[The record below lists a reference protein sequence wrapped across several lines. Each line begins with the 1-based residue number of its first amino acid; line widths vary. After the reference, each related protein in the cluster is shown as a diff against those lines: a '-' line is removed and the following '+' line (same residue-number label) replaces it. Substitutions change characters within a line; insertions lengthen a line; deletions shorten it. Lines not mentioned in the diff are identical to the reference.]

1 MQTKLIITPKTK
13 VSEFLEAYPELEEN
27 LIEMTPVFKKLKN
40 PILRRTIA
48 RVTTLQ
54 QAAAVAEIPVETV
67 VNKLRSLTGQD
78 KLEGLSEVKT
88 ISNNAPSWFDPQ
100 KISKTFD
107 AREIIA
113 QGGHPLA
120 DVMRD
125 LHSWQGDSI
134 YEFITPFLPAP
145 LLDKVRESGFEVW
158 TIKEGDSLFKN
169 YFYKA
174 NK

>member
-1 MQTKLIITPKTK
+1 METKLIITPKTK

-78 KLEGLSEVKT
+78 KLEGLSGVKT
-88 ISNNAPSWFDPQ
+88 NSDNAPSWFDPK
-100 KISKTFD
+100 KIKKPLM
-107 AREIIA
+107 
-113 QGGHPLA
+113 QG
-120 DVMRD
+120 R
-125 LHSWQGDSI
+125 
-134 YEFITPFLPAP
+134 
-145 LLDKVRESGFEVW
+145 
-158 TIKEGDSLFKN
+158 
-169 YFYKA
+169 
-174 NK
+174 